1 MPMVVSLS
9 YGELVMPTE
18 DAVTLM
24 KILERAELYRLKY
37 HNDGATGKSE
47 NTHHIFPN
55 DNTYHARL
63 ITEDL
68 YRMAKLAGKPEKD

>member
-18 DAVTLM
+18 DAVQLL
-24 KILERAELYRLKY
+24 KILERAELYRLNY

-47 NTHHIFPN
+47 STHHIFPN
-55 DNTYHARL
+55 ETPYHARL
-63 ITEDL
+63 ITEDF

>member
-18 DAVTLM
+18 DAVQLL
-24 KILERAELYRLKY
+24 KILERAERYQEKYR
-37 HNDGATGKSE
+37 NMEDGGT
-47 NTHHIFPN
+47 TRHIFTN
-55 DNTYHARL
+55 DNTYHAKM
-63 ITEDL
+63 ISDDL